1 VHTWPVVRDG
11 EVGDD
16 PGVLLRT
23 FPDTPRWAGPSG
35 RGAALAACVGFM
47 LVWHAVLVLAREL
60 VPDLR
65 PAFLPTLGATLANA
79 LVLVVTLGVV
89 LVLGWGRD
97 TGTTTW
103 RVRDAW
109 LLVPP
114 LVVALSW
121 AGPRGVEAAAV
132 LPLAVRM
139 IFVGAAEEIAARG
152 VYLRLLAP
160 WGPGRACVLSGLVFG
175 LSHVGNVL
183 FFGQS
188 WPVTAEMMVVAV
200 LFGTVYAALRL
211 RVEALWPL
219 VLLHAVNNTAEYAS
233 VQPPP
238 LWFKA
243 AVGVAALG
251 YAWWL
256 LRPVTDVV
264 PPHRRVR

>member
-1 VHTWPVVRDG
+1 
-11 EVGDD
+11 
-16 PGVLLRT
+16 
-23 FPDTPRWAGPSG
+23 
-35 RGAALAACVGFM
+35 M
-47 LVWHAVLVLAREL
+47 LVWHAVLVLVRY
-60 VPDLR
+60 VMPDLR
-65 PAFLPTLGATLANA
+65 PAALPTLGATLVNA
-79 LVLVVTLGVV
+79 VVFLFSLAVV
-89 LVLGWGRD
+89 LALGWGHD
-97 TGTTTW
+97 TGMTTW

-109 LLVPP
+109 LLLPP
-114 LVVALSW
+114 LIVAVSW
-121 AGPRGVEAAAV
+121 AGPQGVEAAAV

-139 IFVGAAEEIAARG
+139 IFVGAAEELAARG

-160 WGPGRACVLSGLVFG
+160 WGPGWACVLSGLVFG

-211 RVEALWPL
+211 RTEALWPL
-219 VLLHAVNNTAEYAS
+219 VLLHAINNTAEYAS

-243 AVGVAALG
+243 VVGAAALG

-256 LRPVTDVV
+256 LRPVTDVI
-264 PPHRRVR
+264 PPHRSVLDQAADRDRVDVSRHRPGRGERDPDIDQ